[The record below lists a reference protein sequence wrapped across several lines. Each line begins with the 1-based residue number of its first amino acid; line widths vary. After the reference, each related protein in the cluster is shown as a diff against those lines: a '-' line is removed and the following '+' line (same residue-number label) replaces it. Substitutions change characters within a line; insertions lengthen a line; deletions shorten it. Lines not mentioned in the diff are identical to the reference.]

1 MSKKILYKIGY
12 EIGYKIGDKIG
23 DKIGKSG
30 VPFCVGAIVLGKI
43 QKLL

>member
-12 EIGYKIGDKIG
+12 EIGYKIG